1 MMEIR
6 IKPEVV
12 AFRTAYSPYDVIITP
27 VQIRAK
33 AHFYAFDRTASRGE
47 GVYVYWM
54 EKHSLRVRY
63 LQEVTRTGKPSK
75 KAPKRVVTP
84 TYWCYRIHF
93 IPKAVVDLLKASGKK
108 IVQHDRH
115 WSIEKV
121 KP

>member
-1 MMEIR
+1 MEIR

-12 AFRTAYSPYDVIITP
+12 QSRLTYDPLDKVTP
-27 VQIRAK
+27 GRVRARMIDCK
-33 AHFYAFDRTASRGE
+33 YDRSSRDE

-54 EKHSLRVRY
+54 EKHRLRVRY
-63 LQEVTRTGKPSK
+63 IQEVTRTGKPSK

-108 IVQHDRH
+108 IVQHNRH

>member
-1 MMEIR
+1 MEIR

-12 AFRTAYSPYDVIITP
+12 QSRLAYDPLDKVTPARVSARLIDCKYD
-27 VQIRAK
+27 RS
-33 AHFYAFDRTASRGE
+33 SRGE

-54 EKHSLRVRY
+54 EKHRLRVRY
-63 LQEVTRTGKPSK
+63 IQEVTRTGEPSK
-75 KAPKRVVTP
+75 KAPKREVTP

-93 IPKAVVDLLKASGKK
+93 IPKAVVDLLNASGKK
-108 IVQHDRH
+108 IVQHDHH

>member
-1 MMEIR
+1 MEIR

-12 AFRTAYSPYDVIITP
+12 QSRLTYDLLDKVTP
-27 VQIRAK
+27 GRVRARMIDCK
-33 AHFYAFDRTASRGE
+33 YDRSSRGE

-54 EKHSLRVRY
+54 EKHRRRVRY
-63 LQEVTRTGKPSK
+63 IQEVTCTGKPTTK

-93 IPKAVVDLLKASGKK
+93 IPKAVVDRLKASGKQ